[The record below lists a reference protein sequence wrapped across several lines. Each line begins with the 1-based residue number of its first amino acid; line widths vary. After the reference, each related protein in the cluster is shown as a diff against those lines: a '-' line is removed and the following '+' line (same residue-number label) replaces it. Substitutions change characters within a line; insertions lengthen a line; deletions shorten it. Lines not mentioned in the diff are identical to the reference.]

1 MPSLIIEVRQ
11 IAPFR
16 HHPLRL
22 TVEEGAELLHVE
34 SSGRG
39 SLGGPFRNNLNPK
52 IGIFGKV
59 ASRISTPT
67 SRIFSH
73 LKLSSRF
80 DGRRFW
86 QRLPSHVVGG

>member
-22 TVEEGAELLHVE
+22 TVEEGAKLLHVE
-34 SSGRG
+34 SSG
-39 SLGGPFRNNLNPK
+39 GGGLVGPIRNFNSK
-52 IGIFGKV
+52 IGISGKA

-86 QRLPSHVVGG
+86 QRLPSHVVSG